1 VKEVK
6 MGDPLSDETDLGPLI
21 TPNAAARVHQE
32 VQKSIEMGAKC
43 LIGGNRVGDNY
54 YEPTVLVEVDNT
66 MPCLLDEVFGP
77 VAPII
82 PFKSLGEAIKIV
94 NDSPYGLQAS
104 VFSENIHNAL
114 TVAHH
119 MDVGGVVVNGPGS
132 FRPGNVPFGG
142 FKQSG
147 IGRESITDTIREMSH
162 ETAIVL
168 NQQPTLDTRL
178 LEA

>member
-1 VKEVK
+1 
-6 MGDPLSDETDLGPLI
+6 
-21 TPNAAARVHQE
+21 
-32 VQKSIEMGAKC
+32 
-43 LIGGNRVGDNY
+43 
-54 YEPTVLVEVDNT
+54 
-66 MPCLLDEVFGP
+66 
-77 VAPII
+77 
-82 PFKSLGEAIKIV
+82 
-94 NDSPYGLQAS
+94 
-104 VFSENIHNAL
+104 
-114 TVAHH
+114 